1 MSTVSERCDRIEPP
15 RGAAHTALIAAD
27 VPNANRLETSLRCT
41 AAYRRRLSNEAGPTP
56 SSPLLDLL
64 TSREPRPVADVRCD
78 RVTGW
83 PAGATPMD
91 RAMFAEDRRSRCS
104 PSKVGSSAVW
114 ERFTASPGNG
124 SGTMQCRS
132 RSALGL
138 PALDR
143 SSSCPATLARA
154 TARSTRP
161 QQVRPFGHRKIDMR
175 IPRYD
180 DGKESDIHIPLTRP
194 RTPWCWAT
202 TAYDAG
208 SRPPAAAPVELAG
221 NGCST
226 SSTRPVHAGHAR
238 AHNRR
243 ELGSVPADPVATK
256 PRPGRSRG
264 SIRRHQRRRVRPG
277 FGCVS
282 RRSFLLD
289 TRPESAGRRKQGGPP
304 FVPWHRE
311 LGSSRNER
319 VLEGGGSEHRVELR
333 GLVNDRKHRQT

>member
-180 DGKESDIHIPLTRP
+180 DGKESDVHIFLTRP
-194 RTPWCWAT
+194 RTHGAGRRRRT
-202 TAYDAG
+202 TLGA
-208 SRPPAAAPVELAG
+208 SRQQSALLELAG
-221 NGCST
+221 NGLLDLVNSAGPRRACT
-226 SSTRPVHAGHAR
+226 GAQSTRTGIR
-238 AHNRR
+238 
-243 ELGSVPADPVATK
+243 S
-256 PRPGRSRG
+256 GRSRRYQTSAG
-264 SIRRHQRRRVRPG
+264 TIPGFDSSTSTATGAPRVWLRFPTELPIGHAARVSRQAQAGRPAVRPVAPRAG
-277 FGCVS
+277 QQPERAGS
-282 RRSFLLD
+282 R
-289 TRPESAGRRKQGGPP
+289 GRWIRA
-304 FVPWHRE
+304 
-311 LGSSRNER
+311 SR
-319 VLEGGGSEHRVELR
+319 
-333 GLVNDRKHRQT
+333 

>member
-161 QQVRPFGHRKIDMR
+161 AAGAAIRSSQDRYADSALRRRQGVRYPYPSHAAEDPMVLGDDGVRRWEPAASSCAGGACRQRMLDLVDSAGPRRACTGAQSTRTGIRSGRSRRYQTSAGTIPGFDSSTSTATGAPRVWLRFPTELPIGHAARVSRQAQAGRPAVRPVA
-175 IPRYD
+175 PRA
-180 DGKESDIHIPLTRP
+180 GQQPER
-194 RTPWCWAT
+194 
-202 TAYDAG
+202 AG
-208 SRPPAAAPVELAG
+208 SRG
-221 NGCST
+221 
-226 SSTRPVHAGHAR
+226 RWIR
-238 AHNRR
+238 A
-243 ELGSVPADPVATK
+243 
-256 PRPGRSRG
+256 SR
-264 SIRRHQRRRVRPG
+264 
-277 FGCVS
+277 
-282 RRSFLLD
+282 
-289 TRPESAGRRKQGGPP
+289 
-304 FVPWHRE
+304 
-311 LGSSRNER
+311 
-319 VLEGGGSEHRVELR
+319 
-333 GLVNDRKHRQT
+333 